1 MRYLF
6 DGGWE
11 FLETGLDTT
20 FNDIQK
26 QKDNFK
32 KVEIPHDW
40 LIYDST
46 DLYRDGLGWYSK
58 DFEYNEDPS
67 KRCFITFEG
76 IYMDSEVYVNGKSV
90 WTWKYGYS
98 SFTFELTDYL
108 EMGTNNITV
117 SVRYQSLNTRWYSGA
132 GIYRDVWLNIT
143 EETCLANDGV
153 YISTR
158 PSGDDFILRIESE
171 VSGKDAARASISAS
185 LEGAEI
191 EALEVSEAASC
202 IDAPYCDYK
211 ELEAGLKRYRYVNE
225 YLVRSPKKW
234 NPDSPNLYDIK
245 VSLLLDGNEVDEY
258 KARVGFR
265 HIELDPDKGF
275 IINGRNI
282 KLNGV
287 CEHHDHGALGSA
299 YNSKAMRRKLTMLKS
314 MGVNAIRGTHNMV
327 APDVLD
333 LMDEMGF
340 IFISEAFDMWRKSK
354 TTYDYARFFDKWHKR
369 DVASWVRRDRNHACV
384 AFWSIGNEIYDTHAD
399 EDGQRIT
406 RELSDLVKEF
416 DHNGNGRPTI
426 GSNYMPWENAQKC
439 ADILGVAGYNYAE
452 KFYKEHHKAH
462 PDWVI
467 YGSETSSIV
476 QSRNIYH
483 FPASA
488 SVLSDDDEQCS
499 SLGNSQTSWGAKSTE
514 SCIRVD
520 RDTPFSMGQFLW
532 TGFDYI
538 GEPTPYHTKNSYF
551 GQIDTAGFP
560 KDVFYEWQAAWTDS
574 SKAPMIHICPS
585 YWDFNEGQT
594 IDIRIVTN
602 APKAEL
608 YVNGVRKGDHEFSN
622 KPGSGSKIE
631 WNLQIP
637 YTKGIVEARALDDN
651 GSVIATDVIKSFTD
665 AVKLSIKR
673 PFEEGKE
680 LVANTRDLAYLEIS
694 ALDAEGVEVANAQ
707 NRVNV
712 TVKGPARLVGL
723 DNGDSS
729 DLDSY
734 KGNSRRLFG
743 GKLLAIIETTDEEGD
758 IEVTVSGKG
767 LEEANYSLR
776 SVKGLDGA
784 TKYTIKGLGDV
795 SEESGS
801 SYNKNIPCYEALE
814 VIEECSDRVINL
826 GKADEV
832 PIRKLE
838 LVNES
843 GSNILSQDDLEKV
856 VSVSILPENASY
868 KDATFQDVT
877 EFGAKSNIAEL
888 KVVDGKA
895 HIKAKGDGKFFVRAL
910 SNNGSDKTRIISYM
924 DFEVKGMGPA
934 FFDPY
939 SFVSGSMYESYEG
952 EIGTGN
958 DKGFATARGQKT
970 LVTFNRLDF
979 GRDCADEIT
988 IPVFALDEGTSRIK
1002 LWSGR
1007 ELVLDEIYDKPFI
1020 WNEYQ
1025 EVTWKL
1031 NRPLT
1036 GVCDL
1041 SFETWDKLHIKGFE
1055 FNKKKRAFNEHLAVD
1070 ADEIYGDTYTKEE
1083 TMVSGIGNN
1092 VSLVYKDMNFGD
1104 EKPSKVTICGRA
1116 RDGQNTIHIL
1126 FEGDGVSTREIL
1138 EAAESSEITEY
1149 SFDISNIEG
1158 NGTITFVFLP
1168 GSNFDMKSFRFG
1180 R

>member
-1 MRYLF
+1 
-6 DGGWE
+6 
-11 FLETGLDTT
+11 
-20 FNDIQK
+20 
-26 QKDNFK
+26 
-32 KVEIPHDW
+32 
-40 LIYDST
+40 
-46 DLYRDGLGWYSK
+46 
-58 DFEYNEDPS
+58 
-67 KRCFITFEG
+67 
-76 IYMDSEVYVNGKSV
+76 
-90 WTWKYGYS
+90 
-98 SFTFELTDYL
+98 
-108 EMGTNNITV
+108 
-117 SVRYQSLNTRWYSGA
+117 
-132 GIYRDVWLNIT
+132 
-143 EETCLANDGV
+143 
-153 YISTR
+153 
-158 PSGDDFILRIESE
+158 
-171 VSGKDAARASISAS
+171 
-185 LEGAEI
+185 
-191 EALEVSEAASC
+191 
-202 IDAPYCDYK
+202 
-211 ELEAGLKRYRYVNE
+211 
-225 YLVRSPKKW
+225 
-234 NPDSPNLYDIK
+234 
-245 VSLLLDGNEVDEY
+245 
-258 KARVGFR
+258 
-265 HIELDPDKGF
+265 
-275 IINGRNI
+275 
-282 KLNGV
+282 
-287 CEHHDHGALGSA
+287 
-299 YNSKAMRRKLTMLKS
+299 
-314 MGVNAIRGTHNMV
+314 
-327 APDVLD
+327 
-333 LMDEMGF
+333 
-340 IFISEAFDMWRKSK
+340 
-354 TTYDYARFFDKWHKR
+354 
-369 DVASWVRRDRNHACV
+369 
-384 AFWSIGNEIYDTHAD
+384 
-399 EDGQRIT
+399 
-406 RELSDLVKEF
+406 
-416 DHNGNGRPTI
+416 
-426 GSNYMPWENAQKC
+426 
-439 ADILGVAGYNYAE
+439 
-452 KFYKEHHKAH
+452 
-462 PDWVI
+462 
-467 YGSETSSIV
+467 
-476 QSRNIYH
+476 
-483 FPASA
+483 
-488 SVLSDDDEQCS
+488 
-499 SLGNSQTSWGAKSTE
+499 
-514 SCIRVD
+514 
-520 RDTPFSMGQFLW
+520 MGQFLW

-776 SVKGLDGA
+776 SVKSLEGGIKYFVKGA
-784 TKYTIKGLGDV
+784 RDTG
-795 SEESGS
+795 EESGS
-801 SYNKNIPCYEALE
+801 SHTKNIPCYESLE

-843 GSNILSQDDLEKV
+843 GSNIFSQDDLEKV
-856 VSVSILPENASY
+856 VSVRILPENASY
-868 KDATFQDVT
+868 KDATFQAVT

-1002 LWSGR
+1002 LWSGG

-1055 FNKKKRAFNEHLAVD
+1055 FNKKKRAFNEQLAVE

-1158 NGTITFVFLP
+1158 DGTITFVFLP